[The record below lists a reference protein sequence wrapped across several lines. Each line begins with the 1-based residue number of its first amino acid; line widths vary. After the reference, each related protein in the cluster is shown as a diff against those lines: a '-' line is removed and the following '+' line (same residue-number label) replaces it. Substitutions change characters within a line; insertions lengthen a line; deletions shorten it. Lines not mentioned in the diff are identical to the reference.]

1 MRRISFLFGFVL
13 SSFVLVGFAG
23 NLQAQG
29 VGAPPQVDPRI
40 YDIIDAASVERVEA
54 DVRRLAGFG
63 TRNTY
68 SDTISDTRGSGAAR
82 RWIKAEFDKISAEC
96 GGCLE
101 VFYQTIMIP
110 ASSRNPEETAVVS
123 VAAIQRGTLYPNRYV
138 ILSGDIDS
146 RASGGNDGVTEA
158 QGANDNATGMAAA
171 IEAARLL
178 TKHSF
183 PTTLVYAGLSAEEQG
198 LYGGRKMAEVAL
210 EEGWDIVAVLNNDMI
225 GNTEGIDGIKDNTTF
240 RVFSEP
246 VPATDSLSAHRSR
259 RTQGGEVDGPS
270 RQIARY
276 VDRIADLYFPNLDAK
291 MVYRLDRFGRGG
303 HHRPF
308 NDVGFPGVRI
318 METHE
323 NYNRQ
328 HQDIR
333 VENGIEYGDV
343 IEWVDFEYNTVMTAL
358 NASVMA
364 SMAWAPPAPANVRV
378 GGSNRPSTVL
388 AWEMADDPNLA
399 GYKVYWRDTTA
410 PQWENFRWAGMVD
423 TYTLENVIIDN
434 YLFGV
439 AAVGKDGNESTV
451 VFPGGQ
457 IRRGR

>member
-1 MRRISFLFGFVL
+1 
-13 SSFVLVGFAG
+13 
-23 NLQAQG
+23 
-29 VGAPPQVDPRI
+29 
-40 YDIIDAASVERVEA
+40 
-54 DVRRLAGFG
+54 
-63 TRNTY
+63 
-68 SDTISDTRGSGAAR
+68 
-82 RWIKAEFDKISAEC
+82 
-96 GGCLE
+96 
-101 VFYQTIMIP
+101 MIP

-123 VAAIQRGTLYPNRYV
+123 VVAIQRGTLYPNRYV

-146 RASGGNDGVTEA
+146 RASGGNDGVTDA
-158 QGANDNATGMAAA
+158 PGANDNATGMAAA
-171 IEAARLL
+171 IEAARIL
-178 TKHSF
+178 TKRSF

-198 LYGGRKMAEVAL
+198 LHGGRKMAEVAI

-246 VPATDSLSAHRSR
+246 VPATDSLSAHRAR

-291 MVYRLDRFGRGG
+291 MIYRLDRFGRGG

-308 NDVGFPGVRI
+308 NDLGFPGVRI

-364 SMAWAPPAPANVRV
+364 SIAWAPPAPANVRI

-388 AWEMADDPNLA
+388 EWEMADDPNLA

-410 PQWENFRWAGMVD
+410 PQWEHFRWAGMVN

-439 AAVGKDGNESTV
+439 AAVGKDGNESPV